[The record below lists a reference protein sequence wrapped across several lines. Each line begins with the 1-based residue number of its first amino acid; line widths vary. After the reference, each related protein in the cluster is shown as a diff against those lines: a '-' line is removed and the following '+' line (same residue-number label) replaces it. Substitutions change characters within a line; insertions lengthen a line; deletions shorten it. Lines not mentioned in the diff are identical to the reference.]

1 MANFSVN
8 QVHQLYVA
16 KAYNAAVSDAS
27 AEGTLGAFEKIED
40 GLGDQIFFRYKGA
53 DTVLPSDFIQI
64 KNIGYAKAVAAAD
77 MAIKMRKVKVELD
90 ANVNGGLPINGQ
102 DYLLGINFKNFFSS
116 GDASQYYKD
125 AAVHATSGMTAAQF
139 YTAMKDALDR
149 AFSREDGATATS
161 NPYLAFSA
169 DANGL
174 YIEEKPQEWILGTKK
189 ARRIMFDVFPQTIYT
204 GGEDVIWG
212 QVAEQTPTTLVGNG
226 QKVADLEWF
235 CAGERGDQYRM
246 VGWPNYVPTKYLVDP
261 SKVYNVLELH
271 YAFTDTGVNSYR
283 TEKEITIVA
292 DDVAV
297 LNAIIGE
304 INTLAGLSIATL

>member
-77 MAIKMRKVKVELD
+77 MAVKMRKVKVELD

-139 YTAMKDALDR
+139 YTAMKDALDILTFAGYFYQPLTPVLSGVR
-149 AFSREDGATATS
+149 EVRKLKKTVDAFDHED
-161 NPYLAFSA
+161 
-169 DANGL
+169 
-174 YIEEKPQEWILGTKK
+174 E
-189 ARRIMFDVFPQTIYT
+189 
-204 GGEDVIWG
+204 
-212 QVAEQTPTTLVGNG
+212 
-226 QKVADLEWF
+226 
-235 CAGERGDQYRM
+235 
-246 VGWPNYVPTKYLVDP
+246 
-261 SKVYNVLELH
+261 
-271 YAFTDTGVNSYR
+271 
-283 TEKEITIVA
+283 
-292 DDVAV
+292 
-297 LNAIIGE
+297 
-304 INTLAGLSIATL
+304 